1 MICRAVRI
9 ALLECDFSP
18 EEYMN
23 KWMFIGIWAFLGMVA
38 GLFQVDRALAADAV
52 GAAKYEAAG
61 NQLYQT
67 GDFTKAIQ
75 YYQAAVQLDPS
86 RTASFVG
93 LGNSQYRLGH
103 KTEAL
108 AAYEKA
114 VALDPTNAQLTQF
127 VNTLKGGPAATAPIS
142 SDDPAKQA
150 GDLFAQKRYAEAVP
164 LFELAAEK
172 DPSNPKIQYYMAYAC
187 SMTGDQRG
195 AALHFYRFNAI
206 SPNAGVQAYADRI
219 KNGLSPVDQKWV
231 DDQLS
236 GSASPITPKS
246 YASKKSKK
254 YGIRLVPALY
264 LPSQSSFKSYAQ
276 GVTANIAA
284 LQTNDPTLGGEVTVP
299 TGYLAMQL
307 EPFCVVSPKLEL
319 GLSLGYCMVG
329 HLKTTTSDDSFSSV
343 QDIKFTAMSVGL
355 VGRYFLSK
363 PEKKAR
369 PFVGAGLLFAAVK
382 SDSTSTVNF
391 TNFPDLD
398 TTATASG
405 NASAFGGEIQLGLDY
420 ALSASVHAGPIVG
433 YRVMK
438 ATNIFTADSS
448 GSAPSLDLGGP
459 MVGLMLTG
467 FF

>member
-1 MICRAVRI
+1 
-9 ALLECDFSP
+9 
-18 EEYMN
+18 MN
-23 KWMFIGIWAFLGMVA
+23 KWMLIGILFFGGMLA
-38 GLFQVDRALAADAV
+38 GLIQVDRALAADAV

-61 NQLYQT
+61 NQLYQS
-67 GDFTKAIQ
+67 GDFAKAVQ
-75 YYQAAVQLDPS
+75 YFQTAVQLDPS

-93 LGNSQYRLGH
+93 LGNSQYRLDH

-108 AAYEKA
+108 GAYEKA

-127 VNTLKGGPAATAPIS
+127 VNTLKGGPATAPIS

-150 GDLFAQKRYAEAVP
+150 GDLFAQKRYVEAIP

-172 DPSNPKIQYYMAYAC
+172 DPSNPRIQYYMAYAC
-187 SMTGDQRG
+187 SMTGDLRG

-236 GSASPITPKS
+236 GSATPIAPKS
-246 YASKKSKK
+246 YASKKVKK
-254 YGIRLVPALY
+254 YGIRLVPALC
-264 LPSQSSFKSYAQ
+264 LPAQSSLKSYAQ
-276 GVTANIAA
+276 GVTAKIAT
-284 LQTNDPTLGGEVTVP
+284 LQINDPTLGGEVTVP
-299 TGYLAMQL
+299 TGYLAIQL

-329 HLKTTTSDDSFSSV
+329 HLKTNTYDNTFTSEN
-343 QDIKFTAMSVGL
+343 DIKFTAMSVGL
-355 VGRYFLSK
+355 VGRYFFSK

-369 PFVGAGLLFAAVK
+369 PFLGLGLLFAAVK
-382 SDSTSTVNF
+382 SDSTTTVNYPDF
-391 TNFPDLD
+391 PELNTN
-398 TTATASG
+398 ASASG

-420 ALSASVHAGPIVG
+420 ALSPSIHAGPIVG